1 MDIYVASGTIYAP
14 NYPTIGANRVGI
26 PTEMFKVIV
35 DRKSSKAI
43 AFILPN
49 APLPV
54 QDLPKYATTVDQVEA
69 ATGINFMPKLTKTQ
83 EAKLERT
90 VNLADWPGLQ

>member
-1 MDIYVASGTIYAP
+1 
-14 NYPTIGANRVGI
+14 
-26 PTEMFKVIV
+26 
-35 DRKSSKAI
+35 
-43 AFILPN
+43 
-49 APLPV
+49 LPV